1 MNGAGISGKFFYNVK
16 TLEDLRGQYRKL
28 VMIYHPD
35 KGGKTEDMQ
44 ALNAEYTR
52 FLAFF
57 ESNAPEW
64 REAVNERQETQ
75 EEKDEK
81 AVQRERRKKAQ
92 DTITWQCTPEQLERM
107 NCGEREAVDIFFEE
121 NAGHLRAMALRLLYQ
136 YNVLRRGGKGVRGF
150 VELDDLINQA
160 YIDIRTCRVF
170 FEYNGRSISRAIWRS
185 MYYAPVGGAPEDL
198 VYQYK
203 ARGQS
208 GRGTHRRT
216 KIA

>member
-1 MNGAGISGKFFYNVK
+1 MIAGISGKYFYNVA
-16 TLEDLRGQYRKL
+16 TLEELRGQYRKL
-28 VMIYHPD
+28 VMIHHPD
-35 KGGKTEDMQ
+35 KGGKTEEMQ
-44 ALNAEYTR
+44 ELNAEYTR

-64 REAVNERQETQ
+64 REAIKERQETRA
-75 EEKDEK
+75 EKDEK

-92 DTITWQCTPEQLERM
+92 DTVAWQCTPEQLERM
-107 NCGEREAVDIFFEE
+107 NCGDREAVDLFFEE
-121 NAGHLRAMALRLLYQ
+121 NAGHLRATALRLLFQYQ
-136 YNVLRRGGKGVRGF
+136 YKTVRGGGKGLF
-150 VELDDLINQA
+150 EADDLINQA

-170 FEYNGRSISRAIWRS
+170 FEYNKKSISRAIWRS

-203 ARGQS
+203 ARGQA